1 MFKVGDRVRIKR
13 NLAEI
18 VEQRRRSREWCA
30 EIGAMVERYAGE
42 EGVITQMDSK
52 TCELSTNIY
61 TWGLYAIEPV
71 DMDVIKYPM
80 IL

>member
-1 MFKVGDRVRIKR
+1 MFKVGDRVRIKSD
-13 NLAEI
+13 LSEI
-18 VEQRRRSREWCA
+18 IEQRRRSREWHA
-30 EIGAMVERYAGE
+30 EIGTMVERYAGE

-71 DMDVIKYPM
+71 DMNVIKYHV

>member
-1 MFKVGDRVRIKR
+1 MFKVGDRVRIKS

-18 VEQRRRSREWCA
+18 IEQRRRNREWCA
-30 EIGAMVERYAGE
+30 ETSTMIEMYAGE
-42 EGVITQMDSK
+42 QGVITEIGSE

-71 DMDVIKYPM
+71 DTNAIKYPM